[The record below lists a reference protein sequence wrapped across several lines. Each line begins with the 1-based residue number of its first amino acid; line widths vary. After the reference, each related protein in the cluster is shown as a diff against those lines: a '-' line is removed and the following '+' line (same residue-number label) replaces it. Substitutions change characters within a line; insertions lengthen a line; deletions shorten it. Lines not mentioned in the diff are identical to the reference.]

1 LIGQGLQRCVEA
13 ALEWRADDARG
24 EKRLLDDS
32 ARLRS
37 VLEGAAGDQEVVD
50 IKQCA
55 HTVATKGCG
64 DY

>member
-1 LIGQGLQRCVEA
+1 MIGQGLQRCVEA

-37 VLEGAAGDQEVVD
+37 FLEGAGDQDVVD
-50 IKQCA
+50 IK
-55 HTVATKGCG
+55 
-64 DY
+64 

>member
-1 LIGQGLQRCVEA
+1 MIGQGLQRCVEA
-13 ALEWRADDARG
+13 ALEWRTDDARG

-32 ARLRS
+32 VHLRS
-37 VLEGAAGDQEVVD
+37 VLEGASDDQEVVD

-55 HTVATKGCG
+55 HTVTVKGCG